1 MSRRILAVVAVAA
14 SLAAAQPGP
23 ARAQGGDAA
32 EHRSG
37 GIGFHD
43 VDAPIGGRW
52 WLSGQK
58 VAADLGL
65 GYQAVPA
72 PDFSSEHL
80 KTFAIDAGLPIALKT
95 WHQMH
100 LLARPGFFYQTRQ
113 VEVAGPPAPF
123 ATESQKTIR
132 ITGELEAE
140 AFLLDNFSVS
150 ASHGIEWSQ
159 FDPGF
164 GAEKQTTFGTLGRG
178 FTSVGFHVY
187 LFGG

>member
-1 MSRRILAVVAVAA
+1 MSRRLLAVVAA
-14 SLAAAQPGP
+14 LAALVVSRP
-23 ARAQGGDAA
+23 ASVRAQGGDAA

-37 GIGFHD
+37 GLGFHD
-43 VDAPIGGRW
+43 VDAPIGARW

-58 VAADLGL
+58 VAIDLGL
-65 GYQAVPA
+65 GYQALPA
-72 PDFSSEHL
+72 PDYTSEHL
-80 KTFAIDAGLPIALKT
+80 KTFAIDAGLPITLKT

-100 LLARPGFFYQTRQ
+100 LLARPGFFYETRQ
-113 VEVAGPPAPF
+113 VEAAGPPVPF

-150 ASHGIEWSQ
+150 ASHGIVWSQ
-159 FDPGF
+159 LDPGF

>member
-1 MSRRILAVVAVAA
+1 MSRRILAVIAVMT
-14 SLAAAQPGP
+14 SLAAAHPGP
-23 ARAQGGDAA
+23 AGAQGGDVA
-32 EHRSG
+32 EHKSG
-37 GIGFHD
+37 GLGFHD

-58 VAADLGL
+58 VALDLGV

-72 PDFSSEHL
+72 PDYNSEHL
-80 KTFAIDAGLPIALKT
+80 KTFAIDAGLPIRLKS

-113 VEVAGPPAPF
+113 VQAAAPPAAF
-123 ATESQKTIR
+123 DTENQKTIR
-132 ITGELEAE
+132 ISGELEAE

-150 ASHGIEWSQ
+150 ASHGIIWSQ